1 MNRVADYEVVIVG
14 AAIAG
19 LTLAC
24 YLMNKGL
31 RIAILNKGD
40 DNQAAIAKSTFDL
53 ASQLRVIAIT
63 LGSQQLLEKLQ
74 VWQRLTVEQQT
85 PFRSLQVWEP
95 AKQANLFFDSAELGQ
110 ATLGY
115 IVKNQDLQNV
125 LSVQAKTDQKI
136 TWFSSDTLVDMVHEP
151 HQMRLILASGVSI
164 TTSLVVGADGMHSSV
179 RRLAGLAVNSSD
191 YDQAAL
197 IATVRTELAHEEM
210 ARQIFLSTGPLAFL
224 PLADPYYCSIV
235 WSTTPE
241 AARRLKEM
249 SDSPFCAELAQ
260 VFEQRLGDIQSTSPR
275 LSFSLK
281 TQQAEHYI
289 KSGMALI
296 GDAAHVIHPLAGQG
310 ANLGI
315 ADADCLAKVILTAKL
330 KQRSFSALHTLRAY
344 ERQRRFHNRLMNS
357 SVGGIKYLF
366 ATKNPL
372 LQKTRQFGLSV
383 LNKIPALKNGIAR
396 YAMGNPKI

>member
-1 MNRVADYEVVIVG
+1 MKRVADYEIVIVG

-24 YLMNKGL
+24 HLMGKGL
-31 RIAILNKGD
+31 RIAILNKD
-40 DNQAAIAKSTFDL
+40 NNQASSAKSTSNL

-74 VWQRLTVEQQT
+74 VWQRLTAEQRA

-115 IVKNQDLQNV
+115 IVKNQDLQDALFTQV
-125 LSVQAKTDQKI
+125 KTDQKI
-136 TWFSSDTLVDMVHEP
+136 SWFSSDALIDMVHEP
-151 HQMRLILASGVSI
+151 HQMRLTLASGVSI

-179 RRLAGLAVNSSD
+179 RQLAGLQVNASD

-210 ARQIFLSTGPLAFL
+210 ARQIFLPTGPLAFL
-224 PLADPYYCSIV
+224 PLADPYHCSIV

-241 AARRLKEM
+241 EARRLKAM
-249 SDSPFCAELAQ
+249 SDPLFCAELAQ
-260 VFEQRLGDIQSTSPR
+260 VFEQRLGAIESTSPR
-275 LSFSLK
+275 VSFPLK

-289 KSGMALI
+289 KSAMALI

-315 ADADCLAKVILTAKL
+315 ADADCLAKIILAAKL
-330 KQRSFSALHTLRAY
+330 KQRSLGALHTLRAY
-344 ERQRRFHNRLMNS
+344 ERQRRFHNRLMNG
-357 SVGGIKYLF
+357 SVDGIKYLF

-372 LQKTRQFGLSV
+372 LRKTRQFGFSV